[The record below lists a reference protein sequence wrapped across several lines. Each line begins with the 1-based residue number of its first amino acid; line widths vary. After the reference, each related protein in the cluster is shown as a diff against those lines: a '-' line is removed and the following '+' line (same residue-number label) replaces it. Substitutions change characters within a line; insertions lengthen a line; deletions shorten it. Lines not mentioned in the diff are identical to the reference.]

1 MYMMRTPINEVQGR
15 PDFMVALGLL
25 PPYTLSDVK
34 SAYRTK
40 ALATHP
46 DRGGTSD
53 DFIKIHQAYQQ
64 AMEYVAYTGDRRR
77 WIADQVDCHLRQRE
91 VVHAV
96 ERLGGRIEFEQA
108 DWLKPHV
115 GDFILLAER
124 LRVISVPKTGA
135 DDAFLT
141 FLAERPRRAP
151 YLTELN
157 LAGTCITDKGLQELT
172 EFDLLR
178 RLDLSGTKA
187 TKQGIQAA
195 VKSLPSL
202 EWIGMAGSQV
212 GWLSRWR
219 MHRLLRGREARKRV
233 LRLMIPSS

>member
-1 MYMMRTPINEVQGR
+1 
-15 PDFMVALGLL
+15 MVALGLL

-34 SAYRTK
+34 SAYRAK

-46 DRGGTSD
+46 DRGGASD
-53 DFIKIHQAYQQ
+53 DFIKIHPTYQQ
-64 AMEYVAYTGDRRR
+64 AMEYVEYIGDRRQ
-77 WIADQVDCHLRQRE
+77 WIAGQVDCYLRQHE
-91 VVHAV
+91 VVEAV
-96 ERLGGRIEFEQA
+96 ERLGGRTEFEEA

-115 GDFILLAER
+115 GDFVLLAER
-124 LRVISVPKTGA
+124 LRVISVPNTVA

-141 FLAERPRRAP
+141 FLTERLRHVS

-157 LAGTCITDKGLQELT
+157 LAGTCITDKGLQELKG
-172 EFDLLR
+172 FGLLR

-187 TKQGIQAA
+187 TKHGIQAA

-202 EWIGMAGSQV
+202 EWIGMTGSRV

-219 MHRLLRGREARKRV
+219 LHRLLRDHEARRRA
-233 LRLMIPSS
+233 LRHLIPSN

>member
-1 MYMMRTPINEVQGR
+1 MMRTPINEEQGR

-25 PPYTLSDVK
+25 PPYTLRDVK
-34 SAYRTK
+34 SAYRAK

-46 DRGGTSD
+46 DRGGTSA

-64 AMEYVAYTGDRRR
+64 AMQYVEYTGDRRR
-77 WIADQVDCHLRQRE
+77 WIAGQVDCHLRQRE
-91 VVHAV
+91 VVDEV
-96 ERLGGRIEFEQA
+96 ERLGGRTEFEQA
-108 DWLKPHV
+108 DWLQPYI
-115 GDFILLAER
+115 GDFVVLAER
-124 LRVISVPKTGA
+124 LRVISVPKTDA

-157 LAGTCITDKGLQELT
+157 LAGTCITDKGLQQLT

-187 TKQGIQAA
+187 SKHGIQAA

-202 EWIGMAGSQV
+202 EWIGMTGLRV

-219 MHRLLRGREARKRV
+219 MHRLLRGREAERKF
-233 LRLMIPSS
+233 LRLLIPNS